1 MDYIKFIDEQMTKIR
16 QITKN
21 YDDMIAKVK
30 NEYSKEY
37 AMYGSIQ
44 VHLSDDRIEAN
55 KQTGRELVGGLMEE
69 RNAEVQKVITETE
82 ERLAAEKKKA
92 IQEYATAEP
101 VPTDEDFRRVEYLKS
116 EYAIVDGVVT
126 LNFMDDMK
134 FNVNNGTVWAYAYYL
149 IAKQSNSAKNNKSL
163 LQDAF
168 NTMFPKVQEKAD
180 VMKTVEDAIN
190 LFRSQ
195 VILYQFSTNENI
207 SFAQSIAWKTALAET
222 GYGIVELNQR
232 QMMSHI

>member
-69 RNAEVQKVITETE
+69 CNAEVQKVITETE
-82 ERLAAEKKKA
+82 ERLATEKKKA
-92 IQEYATAEP
+92 IQEYAVAEP
-101 VPTDEDFRRVEYLKS
+101 VPTDEDFRRVEHLKS

-134 FNVNNGTVWAYAYYL
+134 FNVNNGTVWAYACRIY
-149 IAKQSNSAKNNKSL
+149 
-163 LQDAF
+163 
-168 NTMFPKVQEKAD
+168 
-180 VMKTVEDAIN
+180 
-190 LFRSQ
+190 
-195 VILYQFSTNENI
+195 
-207 SFAQSIAWKTALAET
+207 
-222 GYGIVELNQR
+222 
-232 QMMSHI
+232 